1 MTEPK
6 PTIFWDFDG
15 TLVLTPK
22 WSTSL
27 VKALDIL
34 HPGHNVSREQIR
46 IFLQEGFPW
55 HTPERYHPELS
66 SPEAWWSFVRPV
78 LAGAV
83 HKVGYGSEESS
94 KVAKLAQK
102 YILNPE
108 TYTPYDDALPVLQ
121 DLSEKGW
128 QHFILSNNYPEL
140 SNVVSRQ
147 SFNHLITGCITSGL
161 VGYEK
166 PNPGIFAYAL
176 DCAGRPEEV
185 WMVGDNIEADVGGAE
200 AVGIPAILVHTEVSD
215 KPRYYADDLYE
226 VAGIIGENSLH
237 RRIPVG

>member
-1 MTEPK
+1 MNDPK
-6 PTIFWDFDG
+6 PVIFWDFDG

-34 HPGHNVSREQIR
+34 YPGHDVTREQIR
-46 IFLQEGFPW
+46 AFLQEGFPW
-55 HTPERYHPELS
+55 HTPEKYHPELS
-66 SPEAWWSFVRPV
+66 SSEAWWSLVRPV

-83 HKVGYGSEESS
+83 HKVGYGIEESE
-94 KVAKLAQK
+94 KVAKLAQE

-128 QHFILSNNYPEL
+128 RHYILSNNYPEL
-140 SNVVSRQ
+140 PNVVSHQ
-147 SFNHLITGCITSGL
+147 SFSDLITGCITSGL

-166 PNPGIFAYAL
+166 PNPGIFEYAKDL
-176 DCAGRPEEV
+176 AGRPEKV
-185 WMVGDNIEADVGGAE
+185 WMVGDNIVADVGGAE
-200 AVGIPAILVHTEVSD
+200 AVGIPAILVHTQVKD
-215 KPRYYADDLYE
+215 KPRYYAADLCE
-226 VAGIIGENSLH
+226 VAGTISEKG
-237 RRIPVG
+237 